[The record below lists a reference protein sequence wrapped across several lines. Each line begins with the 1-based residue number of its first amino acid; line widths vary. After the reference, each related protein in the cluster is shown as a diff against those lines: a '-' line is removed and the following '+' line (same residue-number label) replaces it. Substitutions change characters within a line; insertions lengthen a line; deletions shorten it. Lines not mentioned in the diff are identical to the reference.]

1 MLILSQNMN
10 AAGDFGL
17 LPFEGEINAV
27 EGAAVHMQR
36 PEVRSLRFL
45 TSHILSTHALSSPFR

>member
-1 MLILSQNMN
+1 MN

-36 PEVRSLRFL
+36 PEVCSLRFL